1 MPSKKSNKGDAFE
14 FSFNLDIFQLNIFT
28 KFFKNICT
36 LTKILQLDVRPT
48 GIFCQSLDDTHCVLF
63 HFELKNTWFKN
74 FFIKEGRKK
83 VSVSLECNYIS
94 KVLNCANSSTREVRI
109 GQKSNDMDH
118 INIMI
123 YNHENYEENENIYC
137 TLREKNIKKKTKS
150 NDLNNSDK
158 EFNLVL
164 IDYSNE
170 PLHIPAIEF
179 DIDITV
185 CSSGLQKIFGEIDCF
200 GEDLNVLCD
209 EDKIIFKT
217 SGDMGNYSVQI
228 LEEHIEEYSIVEDS
242 VFQTTFGMTIIN
254 KITKFLN
261 MTSFVYIK
269 FVNNNP
275 SLILIPLEP
284 KKTSIIVE
292 SDSDDNNDDN
302 DDNVE
307 EKNTKVKDEEENEE
321 EEEDEEP
328 DFQNFLKF
336 YIAPKIE

>member
-1 MPSKKSNKGDAFE
+1 MPGKKSNKKDSFE

-28 KFFKNICT
+28 KFFKNICV
-36 LTKILQLDVRPT
+36 LTETLQLDVRPT

-74 FFIKEGRKK
+74 FFIKEGKK
-83 VSVSLECNYIS
+83 KISLSLNCNYLS

-109 GQKSNDMDH
+109 GQKSNNLDH

-123 YNHENYEENENIYC
+123 YNHENEDENDEND
-137 TLREKNIKKKTKS
+137 EKNEKINKKKTKS
-150 NDLNNSDK
+150 NNLNNSDK

-164 IDYSNE
+164 IDYSND
-170 PLHIPAIEF
+170 PLHIPSIDF

-209 EDKIIFKT
+209 EDKIVFKT

-228 LEEHIEEYSIVEDS
+228 LEENIEEYSIVEDS
-242 VFQTTFGMTIIN
+242 VFETTFGMAIIN
-254 KITKFLN
+254 KISKFLN
-261 MTSFVYIK
+261 MSNSVYIK

-275 SLILIPLEP
+275 SLILIPLEQ

-292 SDSDDNNDDN
+292 SDSDDDDK
-302 DDNVE
+302 VE
-307 EKNTKVKDEEENEE
+307 EKNTKVEEDDEEEDD
-321 EEEDEEP
+321 EEDEE
-328 DFQNFLKF
+328 DDEDDEFQNFLKF